1 MKVKL
6 FFLSLCL
13 LPFFVTSIFNQ
24 PAVDDFW
31 SANMI
36 REYGRMG
43 TVKYLYQTASARY
56 FSNFI
61 MSFLNTLQYGEI
73 WMFKVWPVVIF
84 VSLIVC
90 FNFFYASIFQ
100 NVFTKKETLLASF
113 FFVVVYFSTT
123 RTLFEELY
131 WMSSTICYQLAIC
144 ILVVGIGSIIRY
156 LKSNSSIYGLVAIL
170 CCLLLPGTAESIV
183 PVYILFLISVLFIL
197 KKQKKPFQFI
207 GVCIALVMF
216 CLCFVLVSHGNHTRI
231 QNDGHAYDQNF
242 FYALLYSIQSVGYY
256 SLVWLSSPI
265 IISSFLVILPS
276 LQKLSKRLT
285 IPFITQLNPLILI
298 FASFSICV
306 IIYFPVIYLVT
317 KIPFPR
323 VTTIAFVVATHL
335 SVLII
340 LVSLK
345 NNTGFSRFVTL
356 ILSKKYFSIFAWILF
371 FGSAFTTRNFL
382 IITKDLLQGNAY
394 DYNIEANNRYQI
406 IESRKGDTCY
416 VPMYVHWP
424 FFAHY
429 AKTETENS
437 NSFTHMNKY
446 FGKIIMYEKAKQ

>member
-1 MKVKL
+1 
-6 FFLSLCL
+6 
-13 LPFFVTSIFNQ
+13 
-24 PAVDDFW
+24 
-31 SANMI
+31 MI

-56 FSNFI
+56 FSNFL

-73 WMFKVWPVVIF
+73 WMFKVWPIVIF

-183 PVYILFLISVLFIL
+183 PVYILFLISVLFIS
-197 KKQKKPFQFI
+197 KKQRKPFQFVA
-207 GVCIALVMF
+207 VCIALVMF

-231 QNDGHAYDQNF
+231 QNDGHAYNQNI
-242 FYALLYSIQSVGYY
+242 FYALLYSVQSVGYY
-256 SLVWLSSPI
+256 SLVWLSRPI

-298 FASFSICV
+298 LASFSICV

-335 SVLII
+335 FMLII
-340 LVSLK
+340 LGLLK
-345 NNTGFSRFVTL
+345 NNAGFSRFVAL
-356 ILSKKYFSIFAWILF
+356 ILSSKNFTIFSWIFF
-371 FGSAFTTRNFL
+371 FGSALTTRNFL
-382 IITKDLLQGNAY
+382 IITKDLLKGNAY
-394 DYNIEANNRYQI
+394 EYNIESKNRYQI
-406 IESRKGDTCY
+406 IESAKGDTCY
-416 VPMYVHWP
+416 VPIYVHWP

-446 FGKIIMYEKAKQ
+446 FGKIIMYKKSQTVEK